1 MLVIE
6 LSKIG
11 LEGLDLDTPLI
22 AGEVHIQGE
31 EGFQLESGGLKAH
44 VDIDD
49 ESTVH
54 VQGHLSARLG
64 VECGR
69 CLDPVAIPVEQ
80 NVDLFFLPH
89 REDVKADEEDEDE
102 VELKESDLV
111 VAYYRGNR
119 LDLGEVV
126 REQLFLSVPMKRLC
140 QDACQGLCPSCGAN
154 RNRVRCACVVD
165 ATSLHP
171 GVADAT
177 SPDEEGAQSRS
188 ALRPEIADAISPDGK
203 SAKSL
208 RALRKLLGK

>member
-11 LEGLDLDTPLI
+11 PEGLDLDTALT

-31 EGFQLESGGLKAH
+31 ENFRLESGHLKAR
-44 VDIDD
+44 VDLDA

-54 VQGHLSARLG
+54 VQGRLSAQLG

-69 CLDPVAIPVEQ
+69 CLDPVAVPVEQ

-89 REDVKADEEDEDE
+89 RNDVKPDEEDEDE
-102 VELKESDLV
+102 VELKETDLV
-111 VAYYRGNR
+111 VAYYRGDR

-126 REQLFLSVPMKRLC
+126 REQLFLSIPMKRLC
-140 QDACQGLCPSCGAN
+140 QDACQGLCPTCGIN
-154 RNRVRCACVVD
+154 RNRTRCECAQETD
-165 ATSLHP
+165 P
-171 GVADAT
+171 GF
-177 SPDEEGAQSRS
+177 G
-188 ALRPEIADAISPDGK
+188 IADAISPDEK

-208 RALRKLLGK
+208 AALRKLLGK

>member
-11 LEGLDLDTPLI
+11 PEGLDLDTPLT
-22 AGEVHIQGE
+22 AGEVHVQGE
-31 EGFQLESGGLKAH
+31 ESFRLESGRLKAR
-44 VDIDD
+44 VDMDD

-54 VQGHLSARLG
+54 VQGHLSAQLG

-69 CLDPVAIPVEQ
+69 CLDPVAVPVEQ

-89 REDVKADEEDEDE
+89 RNDVKAEEEDEDE
-102 VELKESDLV
+102 VELKETDLV
-111 VAYYRGNR
+111 VAYYRGAN

-126 REQLFLSVPMKRLC
+126 REQLFLSIPMKRLC
-140 QDACQGLCPSCGAN
+140 QDACQGLCPSCGTN
-154 RNRVRCACVVD
+154 RNRARCECVVGD
-165 ATSLHP
+165 A
-171 GVADAT
+171 D
-177 SPDEEGAQSRS
+177 PDLEV
-188 ALRPEIADAISPDGK
+188 ADAISPDEK

>member
-11 LEGLDLDTPLI
+11 PEGLDLDTPLI
-22 AGEVHIQGE
+22 AGEVHVQGE
-31 EGFQLESGGLKAH
+31 ESFRLESGSLKAH
-44 VDIDD
+44 VDMDD

-89 REDVKADEEDEDE
+89 RNDVKADEEDEDE

-111 VAYYRGNR
+111 VAYYRGDR

-154 RNRVRCACVVD
+154 RNRLRCECVVD
-165 ATSLHP
+165 T
-171 GVADAT
+171 T
-177 SPDEEGAQSRS
+177 E
-188 ALRPEIADAISPDGK
+188 PEIADAISPDEK